1 MSKLLAFLGAILMAH
16 AAISVG
22 QFRGIMK
29 ERGDADASIPF
40 DIIIEVHF
48 HHIIKKTLLILVSRW
63 YGSRKL
69 RIHHRIEP
77 IRGILTFE
85 TVNGQYLLFSR
96 TYRPTALYPQS
107 PSKPFCIVPDSTRA
121 FHDVGDISTK
131 SKTMRPKPPLDWFN
145 FYALQEYMYTSHV

>member
-48 HHIIKKTLLILVSRW
+48 HRVIKKTLLNSSVSLVW
-63 YGSRKL
+63 
-69 RIHHRIEP
+69 
-77 IRGILTFE
+77 
-85 TVNGQYLLFSR
+85 FSQ
-96 TYRPTALYPQS
+96 AS
-107 PSKPFCIVPDSTRA
+107 D
-121 FHDVGDISTK
+121 
-131 SKTMRPKPPLDWFN
+131 
-145 FYALQEYMYTSHV
+145 TSSD